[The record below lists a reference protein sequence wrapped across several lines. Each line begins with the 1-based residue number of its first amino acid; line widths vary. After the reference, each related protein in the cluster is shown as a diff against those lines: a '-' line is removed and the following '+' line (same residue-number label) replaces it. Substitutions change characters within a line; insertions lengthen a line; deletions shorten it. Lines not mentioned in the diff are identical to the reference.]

1 MTDLSPE
8 AEVNPIVPLPRI
20 PLPSPVTMRW
30 PPWSSPSPSP
40 PPPSPS
46 DNNTPFARQRQRLAD
61 LWTTKADV
69 LLPTLILTSSIL
81 ALIYGYR
88 NYVRRI
94 PDVTAISPNFFRR
107 RSIFGKVTSVGDGD
121 GFRLFHT
128 PGGRLLGWGW
138 FPGRK
143 VPETRAELKE
153 KTVSRVFS
161 FPPPLPSL
169 LPCSASPPPPPL
181 PY

>member
-1 MTDLSPE
+1 
-8 AEVNPIVPLPRI
+8 
-20 PLPSPVTMRW
+20 MRW
-30 PPWSSPSPSP
+30 PPWSSS

-46 DNNTPFARQRQRLAD
+46 PSDDSHFLTRQRQRLTD
-61 LWTTKADV
+61 LWANKTDI
-69 LLPTLILTSSIL
+69 LLPTLVLTSSTL
-81 ALIYGYR
+81 AIVYGYR

-94 PDVTAISPNFFRR
+94 PDVTAISPDFFRR
-107 RSIFGKVTSVGDGD
+107 RSLFGKVTSVGDGD

-153 KTVSRVFS
+153 KTVS
-161 FPPPLPSL
+161 
-169 LPCSASPPPPPL
+169 
-181 PY
+181 